1 MAFVM
6 IIGVSAS
13 KLSLFDG
20 RNSLPEFALWRAGS
34 WRGCRGEYTKIA
46 EEPILDAH
54 FHQANARHA
63 IPWQVVTADFNLY

>member
-1 MAFVM
+1 LRCPV
-6 IIGVSAS
+6 GVQD
-13 KLSLFDG
+13 F
-20 RNSLPEFALWRAGS
+20 
-34 WRGCRGEYTKIA
+34 GEAAKGEHTKIA

>member
-1 MAFVM
+1 MAWDF
-6 IIGVSAS
+6 
-13 KLSLFDG
+13 KLSFFNL
-20 RNSLPEFALWRAGS
+20 RNILPEFTLSGWRVGF
-34 WRGCRGEYTKIA
+34 WRGCQVEHTKIA